1 MSKNTSYFG
10 LLLIGL
16 IAMSSCSN
24 NLKYFTEDLYRENRW
39 SDTELERIQFYVSED
54 IVLQRRL
61 SGESSQI
68 TGGKIRIVDGSK
80 IDEVVIKAGTP
91 GILIDTPERDK
102 FVVSFDSDDDSKYLV
117 FGASPKAN
125 GRYVL
130 LAKEWKRRYGEVTY
144 GDRIYETSTASA
156 YAALQV
162 DLKKARKV
170 NVNSERA
177 RGNRIE

>member
-1 MSKNTSYFG
+1 MSKITSYLG
-10 LLLIGL
+10 LLVIALIS
-16 IAMSSCSN
+16 MSSCSN
-24 NLKYFTEDLYRENRW
+24 NLKYFTQDLYHENRW
-39 SDTELERIQFYVSED
+39 SDSELERIQFYVSED
-54 IVLQRRL
+54 VILQRKL
-61 SGESSQI
+61 SGESSKI
-68 TGGKIRIVDGSK
+68 TDGKIRIVDGSK
-80 IDEVVIKAGTP
+80 IEEVIIKAGTP

-102 FVVSFDSDDDSKYLV
+102 FVVSFDSDDESKYLV

-144 GDRIYETSTASA
+144 GNRIYETSTASA

-162 DLKKARKV
+162 DLKEARRVSVRSNK
-170 NVNSERA
+170 A

>member
-1 MSKNTSYFG
+1 MSKITSYLG
-10 LLLIGL
+10 LLVIALIS
-16 IAMSSCSN
+16 MSSCSN
-24 NLKYFTEDLYRENRW
+24 NLKYFTQDLYHENRW
-39 SDTELERIQFYVSED
+39 SDSELERIQFYVSED
-54 IVLQRRL
+54 VILQRKL
-61 SGESSQI
+61 SGENSKI
-68 TGGKIRIVDGSK
+68 TDGKIRIVDGSK
-80 IDEVVIKAGTP
+80 IEEVIIKAGTP

-102 FVVSFDSDDDSKYLV
+102 FVVSFDSDDESKYLV

-144 GDRIYETSTASA
+144 GNRIYETSTASA

-162 DLKKARKV
+162 DLKEARRVSVRSNK
-170 NVNSERA
+170 A

>member
-1 MSKNTSYFG
+1 MSKTTLYLG
-10 LLLIGL
+10 LFLIGL
-16 IAMSSCSN
+16 ISLSSCSN
-24 NLKYFTEDLYRENRW
+24 NLKYFTQDLYHENRW
-39 SDTELERIQFYVSED
+39 SDSELERIQFYVSED

-80 IDEVVIKAGTP
+80 IEEVIIKAGTP

-102 FVVSFDSDDDSKYLV
+102 FVVAFDSNDESKYLV
-117 FGASPKAN
+117 FGANPKAN

-144 GDRIYETSTASA
+144 GDRLYETSTASA

-162 DLKKARKV
+162 DLKEARRV
-170 NVNSERA
+170 SVNSQRA